1 MRAALARV
9 RHQPSLHFFFISKFV
24 HFVLLRLPEGQTMPV
39 MEAAAKKLARRSGS
53 VEAEAASGPHRRPSL
68 HNGAAAELEEAGA
81 DGDATVARAAAALV
95 SVDIDE
101 GAKPLDFS
109 ASENNSPGI

>member
-1 MRAALARV
+1 
-9 RHQPSLHFFFISKFV
+9 
-24 HFVLLRLPEGQTMPV
+24 MPV
-39 MEAAAKKLARRSGS
+39 MEAAAKKLARRSVS
-53 VEAEAASGPHRRPSL
+53 VEEAAVAAAAAAAPNRRPSL
-68 HNGAAAELEEAGA
+68 HNGDHD

-109 ASENNSPGI
+109 ASENNSPGIITSPNYLLKKKIEKLMKMKNIQFLLEWG

>member
-1 MRAALARV
+1 
-9 RHQPSLHFFFISKFV
+9 
-24 HFVLLRLPEGQTMPV
+24 MPV
-39 MEAAAKKLARRSGS
+39 MEAAAKKLARRSVS
-53 VEAEAASGPHRRPSL
+53 VEEAAVAAAAAAPNRRPSL
-68 HNGAAAELEEAGA
+68 QNGDHD

-109 ASENNSPGI
+109 ASENNSPGIITSPSYQIEKKNGKTDENEKYLVFY